1 MAGEAIKNIGVILFQ
16 SVILNHFKSDNY
28 FFVGVMLTFSPSRM
42 GIEVMTALISK
53 FGGKFFGLVE

>member
-28 FFVGVMLTFSPSRM
+28 FFVGV
-42 GIEVMTALISK
+42 
-53 FGGKFFGLVE
+53 LVGQE